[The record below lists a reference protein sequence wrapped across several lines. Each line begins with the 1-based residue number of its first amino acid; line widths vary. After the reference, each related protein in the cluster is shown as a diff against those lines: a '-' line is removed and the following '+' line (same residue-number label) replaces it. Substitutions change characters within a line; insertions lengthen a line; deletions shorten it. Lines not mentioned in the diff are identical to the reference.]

1 MITWLIEHWQQ
12 IVFTIWL
19 VYFALL
25 VGTILLQKRNPISS
39 IAWILSLALLPVLG
53 LFIYHFFGPKK
64 IERQKMSRAQKR
76 LFVHRQQEIWKNKIE
91 PNAIDDRHCPI
102 VNLIRQIT
110 NMPPTYTTDYEI
122 YSGGE
127 ATYKAIFSAIEEA
140 KEYILLEY
148 YIFAPD
154 QTGTALRDLLIKKLN
169 EGLKIYLLV
178 DSMGSIKLRR
188 RFMQDFERAGG
199 HLCYFH
205 KLGLG
210 GGMLSLINFR
220 NHRKIIICDGNVAF
234 TGGVNITDTQD
245 LRLDPGAYHDVHMRF
260 EGPIVDWFETVF
272 TEDWYYSNR
281 NDGKL
286 LEFLKNK
293 SDARLLQQKEQAEL
307 ITEKTKIPSLS
318 MQLIPSGPDN
328 ELAPILRVM
337 VEAMHLAQRRI
348 YLTTPYFVPDQSALF
363 ALTSAALRGVDV
375 KVLVPKKTD
384 TYIVGKAAQSWYEDL
399 ITCGIEVYTYL
410 PRMLHTKTMIVDDD
424 ISFIGSTNF
433 DYRSFYLNFELSV
446 ISYSDKIN
454 KSLSDEFYQTLE
466 QSELVALT
474 KLPLNERLIQAS
486 ARLLSPIL

>member
-1 MITWLIEHWQQ
+1 MINWLLTHWQN
-12 IVFTIWL
+12 ILFVIWSVYL
-19 VYFALL
+19 VVL

-39 IAWILSLALLPVLG
+39 LAWILSLALIPVAG
-53 LFIYHFFGPKK
+53 LFIYHFFGPRK
-64 IERQKMSRAQKR
+64 IEKQKMSRAQKR

-91 PNAIDDRHCPI
+91 PTKLKDRHLPI
-102 VNLIRQIT
+102 ISLIRQIT
-110 NMPPTYTTDYEI
+110 NMPPTYTTAYEI

-127 ATYKAIFSAIEEA
+127 ETYSAIFKSIEEA
-140 KEYILLEY
+140 TEYILLEY

-169 EGLKIYLLV
+169 AGLKVFLLV
-178 DSMGSIKLRR
+178 DSMGSIKLCRS
-188 RFMQDFERAGG
+188 FMKDFEDAGG

-205 KLGLG
+205 KIGWG
-210 GGMLSLINFR
+210 GVSSLINFR
-220 NHRKIIICDGNVAF
+220 NHRKIVICDGVVAF

-245 LRLDPGAYHDVHMRF
+245 LRLDPNAYHDVHMRF
-260 EGPIVDWFETVF
+260 EGPIVEWFETVF
-272 TEDWYYSNR
+272 TEDWHYSNR
-281 NDGKL
+281 NAEEL
-286 LEFLKNK
+286 LLYLKGK
-293 SDARLLQQKEQAEL
+293 SDERLLRQREQVEQL
-307 ITEKTKIPSLS
+307 TDNTKIRSLS

-337 VEAMHLAQRRI
+337 VEAMHMAQHRI

-399 ITCGIEVYTYL
+399 IKCGIEVYTYM

-446 ISYSDKIN
+446 ISYSKKIN
-454 KSLSDEFYQTLE
+454 QSLSDEFYQTLE
-466 QSELVALT
+466 QSELFALT
-474 KLPLNERLIQAS
+474 PLPLKERLIQAS

>member
-1 MITWLIEHWQQ
+1 
-12 IVFTIWL
+12 
-19 VYFALL
+19 
-25 VGTILLQKRNPISS
+25 
-39 IAWILSLALLPVLG
+39 
-53 LFIYHFFGPKK
+53 
-64 IERQKMSRAQKR
+64 
-76 LFVHRQQEIWKNKIE
+76 
-91 PNAIDDRHCPI
+91 
-102 VNLIRQIT
+102 
-110 NMPPTYTTDYEI
+110 
-122 YSGGE
+122 
-127 ATYKAIFSAIEEA
+127 
-140 KEYILLEY
+140 
-148 YIFAPD
+148 
-154 QTGTALRDLLIKKLN
+154 
-169 EGLKIYLLV
+169 
-178 DSMGSIKLRR
+178 
-188 RFMQDFERAGG
+188 
-199 HLCYFH
+199 
-205 KLGLG
+205 
-210 GGMLSLINFR
+210 
-220 NHRKIIICDGNVAF
+220 
-234 TGGVNITDTQD
+234 
-245 LRLDPGAYHDVHMRF
+245 
-260 EGPIVDWFETVF
+260 
-272 TEDWYYSNR
+272 
-281 NDGKL
+281 
-286 LEFLKNK
+286 
-293 SDARLLQQKEQAEL
+293 
-307 ITEKTKIPSLS
+307 